1 MLIYALFN
9 NVKVDI
15 FLYNKRSIFIF
26 LLFERIFIL
35 NKYVLFLSYIS
46 III

>member
-9 NVKVDI
+9 NIKVDI
-15 FLYNKRSIFIF
+15 FLYNKRSILIF
-26 LLFERIFIL
+26 LLFKRIFIL